1 MKKYRMLFSIFLLQV
16 AIVSAQEQTKDKLDQ
31 SPKMKNKVDQV
42 EMNTKQVELQTWDNF
57 DGTKALYYAARSG
70 TLDTLAENPA
80 GKMNYNDVDRSND
93 MNMDN
98 NMNKNNDMGQNN
110 NVISTGKCG
119 KYVRNGKIKFDYIKM
134 NLKGKLT
141 DVNSFATYSG
151 IPPKMKMKVYT
162 TAPAGTL
169 IEIQLG
175 KKSNTTYPAGTNSQY
190 QAYTTKTGAWE
201 ELEFKYSQTPKG
213 SETTTTNIDQITLLF
228 NPGTSTSDTFYFDDI
243 MGPALVSDKT
253 VSAD

>member
-1 MKKYRMLFSIFLLQV
+1 MKKYTMLFSIFLLQV

-31 SPKMKNKVDQV
+31 SPKMKNKVGQA
-42 EMNTKQVELQTWDNF
+42 EMNTKQVQLETWDNF
-57 DGTKALYYAARSG
+57 DGVKSLYYGTRSG

-80 GKMNYNDVDRSND
+80 GNMNNNDTNRSD
-93 MNMDN
+93 MNRNN
-98 NMNKNNDMGQNN
+98 NMNNDMGQNN
-110 NVISTGKCG
+110 NVIPTGKCG
-119 KYVRNGKIKFDYIKM
+119 KYVRSGKTKFDYIKM
-134 NLKGKLT
+134 NLKGKLI

-151 IPPKMKMKVYT
+151 IPPKMKMKVYS

-175 KKSNTTYPAGTNSQY
+175 KKSNTSYPAGTNSQY

-213 SETTTTNIDQITLLF
+213 SETSTTNIDQITLLF
-228 NPGTSTSDTFYFDDI
+228 NPGTSTSDTYYFDDI